1 MRGMGERKRD
11 DECAAPGKRVF
22 RSKCRGRSVLGKPKP
37 RLFPLAR
44 LSGGKKWM
52 SWKFSDPFFRRE
64 RENIVFVGKT
74 NFTRSVK
81 INLVNLKLV
90 VDTLLLYEKIMKT
103 DKIVVKNS
111 ESEWIV
117 QENDGSGRIQSGISF
132 CENFVKM
139 KKRSFC

>member
-1 MRGMGERKRD
+1 
-11 DECAAPGKRVF
+11 
-22 RSKCRGRSVLGKPKP
+22 
-37 RLFPLAR
+37 
-44 LSGGKKWM
+44 M

-103 DKIVVKNS
+103 DKIVVKNNEFS
-111 ESEWIV
+111 PPYI
-117 QENDGSGRIQSGISF
+117 DKF
-132 CENFVKM
+132 
-139 KKRSFC
+139 